1 VAEERASLH
10 NFGLA
15 CGQAGRIV
23 LRCCREGGVE
33 PVGAPLPYVA
43 GDGVK
48 AEGVG
53 WEAVDGTCAGEAIFG
68 SVDARE
74 LALPDVAEVLAVR
87 GKIIAPGI
95 ELLLEAAASGVLP
108 LGLGREGFPCPF
120 GVSGGIVPGDV
131 DDGVIGAVV
140 DVGAGTFGVLPGGAG
155 DLTPPRCGGNG
166 VFDEFFETI
175 GWDVRPE
182 DKGPL
187 IDLGLGAVVGGG
199 DESGEVA
206 VGDRVGINGEGGEG
220 DGSLQ
225 ERRRG
230 NRCP

>member
-1 VAEERASLH
+1 M
-10 NFGLA
+10 
-15 CGQAGRIV
+15 
-23 LRCCREGGVE
+23 E

-53 WEAVDGTCAGEAIFG
+53 WEAVDRTCAREAIFG
-68 SVDARE
+68 RVDARE
-74 LALPDVAEVLAVR
+74 LTLPDVAEVFAVR
-87 GKIIAPGI
+87 GKIIPPGI

-108 LGLGREGFPCPF
+108 LGLGGERFACPL
-120 GVSGGIVPGDV
+120 GESGGIVPGDV
-131 DDGVIGAVV
+131 DDGVIRAVV
-140 DVGAGTFGVLPGGAG
+140 DVRARTFGVLPAGPG
-155 DLTPPRCGGNG
+155 DLAPPRRGGNG

-175 GWDVRPE
+175 GREVCPE

-206 VGDRVGINGEGGEG
+206 VGNRVGINGE
-220 DGSLQ
+220 
-225 ERRRG
+225 R
-230 NRCP
+230 